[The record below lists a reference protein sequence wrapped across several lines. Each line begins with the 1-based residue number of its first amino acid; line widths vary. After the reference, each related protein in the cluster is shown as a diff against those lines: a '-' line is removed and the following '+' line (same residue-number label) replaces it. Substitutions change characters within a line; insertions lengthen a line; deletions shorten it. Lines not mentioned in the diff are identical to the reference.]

1 MMYTRCA
8 KNNLNTVTMAECQC
22 QSLARWPSG
31 PAAPGGCSAVSD
43 SDSESG
49 CLSADSDVS
58 FEFGQKRAP
67 ARSVRHGAC
76 FQLEVQ
82 VGGSMKVFGY

>member
-1 MMYTRCA
+1 MREEQLEYRDDGRVPVPV
-8 KNNLNTVTMAECQC
+8 TVP
-22 QSLARWPSG
+22 LAF
-31 PAAPGGCSAVSD
+31 GCSAV

-49 CLSADSDVS
+49 CLSPDSDVS

-82 VGGSMKVFGY
+82 VGGSMKVLG